1 MQHVGQNLMDHGA
14 PDRVP
19 DELDVLRLSARV
31 YEMLD
36 RKHSLFKLGREYLI
50 WDEGCELR
58 N

>member
-1 MQHVGQNLMDHGA
+1 MDHGA